1 MGKLSLLIMFSLLAV
16 LEAKRHCFNSMQV
29 DTESVQRDES
39 GKVTGGSLNAQPI
52 TKCNNCTCT
61 VNGPTTCLLDCCT
74 ETPRDPIFDESKCEK
89 DYSFTEAC
97 EFKLKKKN
105 KDDPA
110 PCVIT
115 GYKE

>member
-16 LEAKRHCFNSMQV
+16 LEAKSQCFYGVPV
-29 DTESVQRDES
+29 DTVSVQCDES
-39 GKVTGGSLNAQPI
+39 GKVTGGSLNGQPI
-52 TKCNNCTCT
+52 TKCNICTCT
-61 VNGPTTCLLDCCT
+61 VNGPTTLLDCCT

-97 EFKLKKKN
+97 EFKLKKKD